1 MGVFAD
7 NVPWVTM
14 MILHKVDD
22 TLVFHTHAV
31 FGLLATLHP
40 SALSTHMSH

>member
-1 MGVFAD
+1 
-7 NVPWVTM
+7 M

-22 TLVFHTHAV
+22 TLTVFHTHAV

-40 SALSTHMSH
+40 SALSTHTSH